1 MKCYDTVA
9 IIKITNFQRETMRKI
24 TKLSL
29 VVIAISF
36 VIPAFAANK
45 DPNLK
50 LIKARQGEMQLR
62 SFNAGPLF
70 AMAKG
75 KMEYDADLAST
86 LANNLLL
93 QTQLDMG
100 RAWAKGTDN
109 VAYKGKTDALPEAWT
124 TYPEVANKGK
134 AYVKAVTA
142 LAAVAGD
149 GRDALKS
156 KIGAL
161 GKGCKG
167 CHDDFREKQ

>member
-1 MKCYDTVA
+1 
-9 IIKITNFQRETMRKI
+9 MRHVTRI
-24 TKLSL
+24 CL
-29 VVIAISF
+29 IFIGISF
-36 VIPAFAANK
+36 IIPAFAAK

-50 LIKARQGEMQLR
+50 LIKARQSEMQLK

-70 AMAKG
+70 GMAKG
-75 KMEYDADLAST
+75 KMDYNADLASM

-100 RAWAKGTDN
+100 RAWAEGTDN
-109 VAYKGKTDALPEAWT
+109 VAYEGKTDALPEIWS
-124 TYPEVANKGK
+124 TYPEVSEKGK
-134 AYVKAVTA
+134 AYVKAVNE
-142 LAAVAGD
+142 LAAVAGN
-149 GRDALKS
+149 GLDALKS